1 MPLALND
8 NPSDG
13 SPRFSLIG
21 YQFGSLMICLGA
33 KFVISPRII
42 VALGWGAGFK
52 PVLQKCLLSAPS
64 FWVEG
69 REG

>member
-42 VALGWGAGFK
+42 VALGWG
-52 PVLQKCLLSAPS
+52 
-64 FWVEG
+64 G
-69 REG
+69 RIQTITKMSVIGPLFLGRRT